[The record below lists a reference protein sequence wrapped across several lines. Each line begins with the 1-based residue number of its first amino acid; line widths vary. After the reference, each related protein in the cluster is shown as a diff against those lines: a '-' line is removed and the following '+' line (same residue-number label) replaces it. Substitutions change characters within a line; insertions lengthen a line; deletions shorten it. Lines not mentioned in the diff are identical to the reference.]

1 MLFLS
6 SLFLVSYNG
15 ETWTECLVDDS
26 PSKLIYH
33 YFITKIYA
41 PLELTVFL
49 CLPLLINI
57 VCTVIIVRSLRIRM
71 RAAKQ
76 FRPSKPSI
84 NSLPERSFHDNLQR
98 WFSFCLPATPTRSS
112 IYSCLCFQV
121 QCRRHTDV
129 RLKMGRTKQSLIKY
143 DDEDNQT
150 TGRPR
155 SMTIVSCLSQETRLS
170 QQAITTAALNTAR
183 TSHILNKQHRSRRL
197 RDIHLS
203 AMLIGLN
210 IFYIFLNLPFNLY
223 QTFAK
228 GLLSEKLP
236 QCDFMLMAL
245 LLDVLQQTFFST
257 NFFLYVLTNRRFREE
272 LSNAIRNLLPHRRQ
286 PPHSQSK
293 VNGNDSCG
301 ARMSTSHPSAMI
313 LLTTSTGD
321 NQLNTTT
328 VKPNRDSLNSDL
340 ALPEALTMEQ
350 QAIVTLER
358 GNRFVSSLV
367 MFKDQAAVH

>member
-1 MLFLS
+1 M
-6 SLFLVSYNG
+6 
-15 ETWTECLVDDS
+15 WTQCLVDDS
-26 PSKLIYH
+26 QSTTIYH

-57 VCTVIIVRSLRIRM
+57 VCTVIIVRSLRVRM
-71 RAAKQ
+71 RTAKQ

-84 NSLPERSFHDNLQR
+84 NSLPKRSFADKVHG
-98 WFSFCLPATPTRSS
+98 WFSFCLPETPTQSS
-112 IYSCLCFQV
+112 VYACLCFQV
-121 QCRRHTDV
+121 QCRRHTDL

-143 DDEDNQT
+143 EEENQAV
-150 TGRPR
+150 GRPR
-155 SMTIVSCLSQETRLS
+155 SMTIVSCLSQEMRSS
-170 QQAITTAALNTAR
+170 QQAITTTAMNTAR

-228 GLLSEKLP
+228 GLLSENLHP
-236 QCDFMLMAL
+236 CDFMLMAL

-272 LSNAIRNLLPHRRQ
+272 LWTAIMNLLPHRRR
-286 PPHSQSK
+286 PHAQSK
-293 VNGNDSCG
+293 VNGKDGC
-301 ARMSTSHPSAMI
+301 APRTSTSNPSAMI
-313 LLTTSTGD
+313 LLANQSGD
-321 NQLNTTT
+321 NQLISTN
-328 VKPNRDSLNSDL
+328 VNPYRDSVNSDL
-340 ALPEALTMEQ
+340 ELPDALMMEQ
-350 QAIVTLER
+350 QAVVTLER
-358 GNRFVSSLV
+358 NNTFISSLV
-367 MFKDQAAVH
+367 MFKDQATGH